1 MQSKTRVPRSRNSVT
16 RGESV
21 NSLNIF
27 SSNGNV
33 AAGESAE
40 FDSDYEDSNENEPL
54 LGSKPVNPNSALA
67 YRQIKLPSSSLMPNN
82 SPKQSRPTKKT
93 KKTLHT
99 AHELT
104 SDLYSTESPSASQG
118 TPHPFALQDSDPS
131 LPELQLTK
139 ASLDL
144 EKDISSKSL

>member
-1 MQSKTRVPRSRNSVT
+1 M
-16 RGESV
+16 

-40 FDSDYEDSNENEPL
+40 FDSDYDDSNENEPL

-67 YRQIKLPSSSLMPNN
+67 YRQIKLPSSSLMPTAS

-144 EKDISSKSL
+144 EKGIPSKSL